1 MMKSTIAQVLD
12 VIGTI
17 LMGAAAL
24 YSVYAIG
31 RAIAYWVSL

>member
-1 MMKSTIAQVLD
+1 MMKPTIVQILD
-12 VIGTI
+12 TIGTI
-17 LMGAAAL
+17 LMGTAAL